1 VCGLARKM
9 HDSSPVSSAFAKIVE
24 KDTTIVGQTQTL
36 ARRCASRWNS
46 DYDSLDTALILE
58 QPVRT
63 LLKEKDLNLKAF
75 KLTDDQWNLAA
86 DLRDVLE
93 CIKEPTL
100 MFSRGGKSRPLISEV
115 IPALQTL
122 RAALER
128 AANSDDI
135 ADICRIAAYGGGL
148 VLYKYP
154 SIVPECEAYEFSIAL
169 SPNLKLQWFEAN
181 GRSSRRTGEVRLS
194 FVAFGKPSPL
204 VIMNYSRTR
213 PQHPLRLLLPS
224 LPTAVE

>member
-1 VCGLARKM
+1 
-9 HDSSPVSSAFAKIVE
+9 
-24 KDTTIVGQTQTL
+24 QTL

-75 KLTDDQWNLAA
+75 KLTDDQWNLTA

-100 MFSRGGKSRPLISEV
+100 MFSRGGKSQPLISEV

-148 VLYKYP
+148 VLDKYLN
-154 SIVPECEAYEFSIAL
+154 IVPECEVYKFSIAL
-169 SPNLKLQWFEAN
+169 SPNLKLQWLEAN
-181 GRSSRRTGEVRLS
+181 GRSSTQLHCIQEAVTAHYHEL
-194 FVAFGKPSPL
+194 FKKNTV
-204 VIMNYSRTR
+204 VW
-213 PQHPLRLLLPS
+213 
-224 LPTAVE
+224 TAVS